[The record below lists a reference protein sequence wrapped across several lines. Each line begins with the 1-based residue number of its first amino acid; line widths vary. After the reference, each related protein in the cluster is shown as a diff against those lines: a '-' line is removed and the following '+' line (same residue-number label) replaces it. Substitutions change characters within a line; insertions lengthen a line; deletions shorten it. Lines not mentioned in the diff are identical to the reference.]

1 MPCLKSD
8 SDTIRGRNTFYN
20 YPVHGACPGQCE
32 NCQSVSLQAFTLVEV
47 LVCLAVIGILA
58 TLSIPTYIEAKAK
71 VRSIQCSQNL
81 KEWGIGTALF
91 IHDSDGWLPVDGSS
105 NGRSTK
111 AGWYID
117 LPPYLNLPP
126 YSQWSWR
133 TNSSGRPPQSPYICP
148 SNRRISDGI
157 NLFHYTLNRHVNGS
171 GTGLRIRHDQV
182 RYPARTIWLFDNGRK
197 AAVASRSNLHT
208 NIHSRGANLL
218 LLDGHV
224 ENRNASDY
232 LDPITQKHTLNI
244 RDLRWYP

>member
-1 MPCLKSD
+1 MPFLKSD
-8 SDTIRGRNTFYN
+8 SDTVPGRIAFYN
-20 YPVHGACPGQCE
+20 YSGHWRWRRETGTCRPDSP
-32 NCQSVSLQAFTLVEV
+32 LAFTLVEV
-47 LVCLAVIGILA
+47 LVCLAVIGILT
-58 TLSIPTYIEAKAK
+58 TLSIPTYIEAKAR

-133 TNSSGRPPQSPYICP
+133 TNSSGRPPRSPYICP
-148 SNRRISDGI
+148 SNPRISDGI

-182 RYPARTIWLFDNGRK
+182 RYPSRTIWLFDNGRK
-197 AAVASRSNLHT
+197 AAVASRFNLHT
-208 NIHSRGANLL
+208 NLHSQGANLL

-232 LDPITQKHTLNI
+232 LDPITRQHTLNI
-244 RDLRWYP
+244 GELRWDP